1 MRKIEE
7 IQADWDFVEQEVD
20 PELELV
26 QAQQR
31 LFKDL
36 PGLLKEIRR
45 QDRIIRM
52 LTEDGD
58 AD

>member
-1 MRKIEE
+1 MRKIDE
-7 IQADWDFVEQEVD
+7 IQADWDFVEAEPD

-31 LFKDL
+31 LYKDI
-36 PGLLKEIRR
+36 PAMMAEIRR
-45 QDRIIRM
+45 LNRIIGG
-52 LTEDGD
+52 LVEGYY

>member
-1 MRKIEE
+1 MRKIDE
-7 IQADWDFVEQEVD
+7 IQADWDFVEDAPD

-31 LFKDL
+31 LYKDI
-36 PGLLKEIRR
+36 PAMMAEIRR
-45 QDRIIRM
+45 LNQIIRA
-52 LTEDGD
+52 LVEDYH

>member
-1 MRKIEE
+1 MRTIDE
-7 IQADWDFVEQEVD
+7 IQADWDFVEAEPD

-26 QAQQR
+26 RAQQR

-36 PGLLKEIRR
+36 PGLLREIRR
-45 QDRIIRM
+45 LNQIIRA
-52 LTEDGD
+52 LVEDYH

>member
-1 MRKIEE
+1 MRKIDE
-7 IQADWDFVEQEVD
+7 IQADWDFVEDAPD

-26 QAQQR
+26 RAQQR

-36 PGLLKEIRR
+36 PGLLREIRR
-45 QDRIIRM
+45 LNQIIRA
-52 LTEDGD
+52 LVEDYH

>member
-1 MRKIEE
+1 MRSLDE
-7 IQADWDFVEQEVD
+7 IQADWDFVEDAPD

-31 LFKDL
+31 LYKDI
-36 PGLLKEIRR
+36 PAMMAEIRR
-45 QDRIIRM
+45 LNQIIRA
-52 LTEDGD
+52 LVEDYH

>member
-1 MRKIEE
+1 MRTIDE
-7 IQADWDFVEQEVD
+7 IQADWDFVEDEPD

-31 LFKDL
+31 LYKDI
-36 PGLLKEIRR
+36 PAMMAEIRR
-45 QDRIIRM
+45 LNRIIGG
-52 LTEDGD
+52 LVEGYY

>member
-1 MRKIEE
+1 MRKITE
-7 IQADWDFVEQEVD
+7 IQADWDFVEDAPD

-45 QDRIIRM
+45 QDRIIRI
-52 LTEDGD
+52 LTEDTD
-58 AD
+58 ED

>member
-1 MRKIEE
+1 MRKIDE
-7 IQADWDFVEQEVD
+7 IQADWDFVEAEPD

-31 LFKDL
+31 LYKDI
-36 PGLLKEIRR
+36 PEMMAEIRR
-45 QDRIIRM
+45 LNQIIRA
-52 LTEDGD
+52 LVEDYH

>member
-36 PGLLKEIRR
+36 PGLLREIRR
-45 QDRIIRM
+45 LNQIIRA
-52 LTEDGD
+52 LVEDYH

>member
-1 MRKIEE
+1 MRKIDE
-7 IQADWDFVEQEVD
+7 IQADWDFVEDAPD

-31 LFKDL
+31 LYKDI
-36 PGLLKEIRR
+36 PAMMVEIRR
-45 QDRIIRM
+45 LNQIIRA
-52 LTEDGD
+52 LVEDYH

>member
-1 MRKIEE
+1 MRKITE
-7 IQADWDFVEQEVD
+7 IQADWDFVEDEPD

-31 LFKDL
+31 LYKDI
-36 PGLLKEIRR
+36 PAMMAEIRR
-45 QDRIIRM
+45 LNQIIRA
-52 LTEDGD
+52 LVEEYH

>member
-1 MRKIEE
+1 MRKIDE
-7 IQADWDFVEQEVD
+7 IQADWTFVEDAPD

-31 LFKDL
+31 LFKDI

-58 AD
+58 ED

>member
-1 MRKIEE
+1 MRKIDE
-7 IQADWDFVEQEVD
+7 IQADWDFVEDAPD

-31 LFKDL
+31 LYKDI
-36 PGLLKEIRR
+36 PAMMAEIRR
-45 QDRIIRM
+45 LNQLIRA
-52 LTEDGD
+52 LVEDYH

>member
-1 MRKIEE
+1 MRKINE
-7 IQADWDFVEQEVD
+7 IQADWDFVEDEPD

-31 LFKDL
+31 LYKDI
-36 PGLLKEIRR
+36 PAMMAEIRR
-45 QDRIIRM
+45 LNQIIGG
-52 LTEDGD
+52 LVKGYY

>member
-1 MRKIEE
+1 MRKIDE
-7 IQADWDFVEQEVD
+7 IQADWDFVEAEPD

-31 LFKDL
+31 LYKDI
-36 PGLLKEIRR
+36 PAMMAEIRR
-45 QDRIIRM
+45 LNRIIGG
-52 LTEDGD
+52 LVEDYY

>member
-1 MRKIEE
+1 MRTIDE
-7 IQADWDFVEQEVD
+7 IQADWDFVEDAPD

-31 LFKDL
+31 LFKVL

-45 QDRIIRM
+45 QDRIIRI
-52 LTEDGD
+52 LTEDTD
-58 AD
+58 ED

>member
-1 MRKIEE
+1 MRKIDE
-7 IQADWDFVEQEVD
+7 IQADWDFVEDAPD

-26 QAQQR
+26 RAQQR

>member
-1 MRKIEE
+1 MRTIEE
-7 IQADWDFVEQEVD
+7 IQADWDFVEAEPD

-31 LFKDL
+31 LYKDI
-36 PGLLKEIRR
+36 PAMMAEIQRLN
-45 QDRIIRM
+45 RIIGG
-52 LTEDGD
+52 LVEGYY

>member
-1 MRKIEE
+1 MRTIDE
-7 IQADWDFVEQEVD
+7 IQADWDFVEAEPD

-31 LFKDL
+31 LYKDI
-36 PGLLKEIRR
+36 PEMMAEIRR
-45 QDRIIRM
+45 LNQIIRA
-52 LTEDGD
+52 LVEDYH

>member
-7 IQADWDFVEQEVD
+7 IQADWDFVEDAPD

-31 LFKDL
+31 LYKDI
-36 PGLLKEIRR
+36 PAMMVEIRR
-45 QDRIIRM
+45 LKQIIQA
-52 LTEDGD
+52 LVEGTYED
-58 AD
+58 